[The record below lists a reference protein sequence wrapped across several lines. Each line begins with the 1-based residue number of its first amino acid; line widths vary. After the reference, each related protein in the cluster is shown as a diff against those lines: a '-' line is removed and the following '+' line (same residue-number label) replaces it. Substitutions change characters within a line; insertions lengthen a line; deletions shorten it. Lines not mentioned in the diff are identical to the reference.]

1 MNSLIW
7 DAGTLKIGLSSRV
20 ISRIL
25 SLFFDLVFA
34 NLNKS
39 KNTDSC
45 MKNLATYCL
54 MDQHYAQISEAEG
67 VEAISASLSHTIIL
81 HIFRH
86 NGPIKRIYRITH
98 STEINASC
106 SKTQESLFS
115 VLLQNSARLPQRDFL
130 SKEIDQN

>member
-1 MNSLIW
+1 MNSLIC
-7 DAGTLKIGLSSRV
+7 DAGTLKTGLSSRV

-25 SLFFDLVFA
+25 SLLFGLVFV
-34 NLNKS
+34 NFNKS

-54 MDQHYAQISEAEG
+54 LDQNYAQISDTERV
-67 VEAISASLSHTIIL
+67 VEISASLFLISSYIQMKYI
-81 HIFRH
+81 
-86 NGPIKRIYRITH
+86 NKKIYKITH